1 MSRGPIFMSDYV
13 SKDVQ
18 LWQAWKSDKSDQNL
32 EKLIKQVNPIIQTQ
46 VNKLSTNNIPRS
58 ALEAHALNL
67 AINSFDNYDPNKTQ
81 LNTYLTWQLKPLNR
95 YVYKHQNIGKIPESR
110 IVYIGAINRAKVEL
124 NEKLGRQPTVEE
136 IADQTSIPISDVK
149 LIEKENRSDLS
160 AGFGAEDFHRNY
172 TTYEDTLWLLWGE
185 LDGRDREILEYLY
198 GMNGKE
204 TLGPSEIASKLSF
217 SPSRISQLKTRI
229 ADKLL
234 KYRLESGRF
243 Y

>member
-1 MSRGPIFMSDYV
+1 MTDY
-13 SKDVQ
+13 SKDLQ
-18 LWQAWKSDKSDQNL
+18 LWQAWKADKNDANL
-32 EKLIKQVNPIIQTQ
+32 ESLIKQVNPIIQSQ

-58 ALEAHALNL
+58 ALEAHAINL
-67 AINSFDNYDPNKTQ
+67 AINSLDKYDPNKTQ

-110 IVYIGAINRAKVEL
+110 IVHIGAINRAETEL
-124 NEKLGRQPTVEE
+124 NELYGRAPTDQE
-136 IADQTSIPISDVK
+136 IADQTGIALRDVN
-149 LIEKENRSDLS
+149 LIKKENRQDLS
-160 AGFGAEDFHRNY
+160 KGFGAEDWQRSY
-172 TTYEDTLWLLWGE
+172 TTYDDTLWLLWGE

-204 TLGPSEIASKLSF
+204 TLGPSEIAGKLGI
-217 SPSRISQLKTRI
+217 SPSRISQLKNRI

-234 KYRLESGRF
+234 KYRLESGRM

>member
-1 MSRGPIFMSDYV
+1 MTDY
-13 SKDVQ
+13 SKDTQ
-18 LWQAWKSDKSDQNL
+18 LWQQWKQTKSEKDL
-32 EKLIKQVNPIIQTQ
+32 EALIKQVNPIIQTQ

-58 ALEAHALNL
+58 ALEAHAINL

-110 IVYIGAINRAKVEL
+110 IVYIGAVNRARTEL
-124 NEKLGRQPTVEE
+124 NELYNRPPTVEE
-136 IADQTSIPISDVK
+136 LSDHTGINVSEIK
-149 LIEKENRSDLS
+149 LINQENRQDLA
-160 AGFGAEDFHRNY
+160 AGFNKEDFHRSY
-172 TTYEDTLWLLWGE
+172 TTYDDTLWLLWGE

-204 TLGPSEIASKLSF
+204 TLGPSDIAGKLGI
-217 SPSRISQLKTRI
+217 SPSRISQLKNRI

-234 KYRLESGRF
+234 KYRLESGRM

>member
-1 MSRGPIFMSDYV
+1 MADY
-13 SKDVQ
+13 SKDLQ
-18 LWQAWKSDKSDQNL
+18 LWQAWKADKSDQNL
-32 EKLIKQVNPIIQTQ
+32 ESLIKQVNPIIQSQ

-58 ALEAHALNL
+58 ALEAHAINL

-110 IVYIGAINRAKVEL
+110 IVHIGAINRAETEL
-124 NEKLGRQPTVEE
+124 SELYGRAPTDQE
-136 IADQTSIPISDVK
+136 IADQTGIALRDVN
-149 LIEKENRSDLS
+149 LIKKENRQDLS
-160 AGFGAEDFHRNY
+160 KGFGAEDWQRSY
-172 TTYEDTLWLLWGE
+172 TTYDDTLWLLWGE
-185 LDGRDREILEYLY
+185 LEGRDREILEYLY

-204 TLGPSEIASKLSF
+204 TLGPSEIANKLGI
-217 SPSRISQLKTRI
+217 SPSRISQLKNRI

-234 KYRLESGRF
+234 KYRLESGRM

>member
-1 MSRGPIFMSDYV
+1 MTDY

-18 LWQAWKSDKSDQNL
+18 LWQQWKDSRSDTDL
-32 EKLIKQVNPIIQTQ
+32 ENLIKQVNPIIQTQ

-58 ALEAHALNL
+58 ALEAHAMQL

-110 IVYIGAINRAKVEL
+110 IVHIGAVNRAKTEL
-124 NEKLGRQPTVEE
+124 SELYNRPASIEE
-136 IADQTSIPISDVK
+136 LADHTGISVSDVK
-149 LIEKENRSDLS
+149 LLTQENRQDLA
-160 AGFGAEDFHRNY
+160 AGFNKEDFQRNY
-172 TTYEDTLWLLWGE
+172 TTYDDTLWLLWGE
-185 LDGRDREILEYLY
+185 LEGRDREILEYLY

-204 TLGPSEIASKLSF
+204 TLGPGEIADKLSI
-217 SPSRISQLKTRI
+217 SPSRISQLKNRI

>member
-1 MSRGPIFMSDYV
+1 MTDY

-18 LWQAWKSDKSDQNL
+18 LWQKWQSDKTDANL
-32 EKLIKQVNPIIQTQ
+32 EALVKQVNPIIQSQ
-46 VNKLSTNNIPRS
+46 VNKLYTGNIPRS
-58 ALEAHALNL
+58 ALEAHATNL
-67 AINSFDNYDPNKTQ
+67 AIKSFDNYNPEQTQ

-110 IVYIGAINRAKVEL
+110 IVHIGAINRAKVEL
-124 NEKLGRQPTVEE
+124 HETYGRNPTEQE
-136 IADQTSIPISDVK
+136 IADHTGIALSDVK
-149 LIEKENRSDLS
+149 LLEKENRQDLS
-160 AGFGAEDFHRNY
+160 AGFAAEDFHKSH

-198 GMNGKE
+198 GMNDKP
-204 TLGPSEIASKLSF
+204 TLGPSEIANKLGI

-234 KYRLESGRF
+234 RYRLESGRF

>member
-1 MSRGPIFMSDYV
+1 MTDY

-18 LWQAWKSDKSDQNL
+18 LWQQWKSNKNDANL
-32 EKLIKQVNPIIQTQ
+32 EALVKQVNPIIQSQ

-58 ALEAHALNL
+58 ALEAHAMSL
-67 AINSFDNYDPNKTQ
+67 AINSFDNYDPDKTQ

-110 IVYIGAINRAKVEL
+110 IVHIGAINRAKTEL
-124 NEKLGRQPTVEE
+124 NELYGRMPTPEE
-136 IADQTSIPISDVK
+136 LADQTGIALSDVK
-149 LIEKENRSDLS
+149 LLSQENRQDLAS
-160 AGFGAEDFHRNY
+160 GFNKMDFQRTH
-172 TTYEDTLWLLWGE
+172 TTYDDTLWLLWGE
-185 LDGRDREILEYLY
+185 LEGRDREILEYLY

-204 TLGPSEIASKLSF
+204 TLGPGEIASKLGI

-234 KYRLESGRF
+234 KYRLESGRM